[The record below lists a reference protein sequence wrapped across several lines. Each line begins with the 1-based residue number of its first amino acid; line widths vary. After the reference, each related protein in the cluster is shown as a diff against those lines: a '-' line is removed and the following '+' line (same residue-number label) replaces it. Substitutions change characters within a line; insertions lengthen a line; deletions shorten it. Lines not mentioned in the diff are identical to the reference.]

1 MKNVRNR
8 SAVLTVVQRQE
19 YRLKGHFLPQ
29 CTILINMPLTE
40 YQLIL
45 SNTISG
51 WWQCS
56 SSCGTRVEHRCVKLG
71 WKISSR
77 RNKQVAKIFAN

>member
-29 CTILINMPLTE
+29 CTILINMPVTE

-51 WWQCS
+51 
-56 SSCGTRVEHRCVKLG
+56 
-71 WKISSR
+71 
-77 RNKQVAKIFAN
+77 